1 MATLSKS
8 ARTLLVID
16 DDRDIREIFK
26 FALESEGYEVVTA
39 VNGEDGL
46 DKLRNGQ
53 KASLVLL
60 DMMMPVM
67 NGQQFLKEYLSD
79 ESVND
84 APVLVISATADAL
97 SAKGASGLLRKPI
110 DLAMLLRSVAKHSR
124 PRPTFH

>member
-1 MATLSKS
+1 MPANTKATK
-8 ARTLLVID
+8 TLLVID
-16 DDRDIREIFK
+16 DDRDIRDIFK

-67 NGQQFLKEYLSD
+67 NGQQFLKAYLSD
-79 ESVND
+79 ESVNG
-84 APVLVISATADAL
+84 APVLVISATADVQ

-110 DLAMLLRSVAKHSR
+110 DLGLLLRSVAKHSR
-124 PRPTFH
+124 CKPPLH